1 MRPTVLALIAASSLL
16 LLGSAHTATRP
27 RYGGTLRIAL
37 RAAPAFLDPS
47 DATQVSSLAGRNLSS
62 LLFNTL
68 VTLDDRGR
76 PQPALA
82 ASWEAEPG
90 NRRWQVQLRRDITFS
105 DGTLLTPDAVA
116 ASLRVANP
124 GWKIFP
130 NGEGIMIERDSAA
143 PDLLAE
149 LALPRNGIAKRD
161 RERPLGTGPFT
172 VTQWDPGRRIVLAA
186 REDYWAGRPFV
197 DSIEI
202 DLGRS
207 FREQLLSFDL
217 GKTDVIEVAPEQARR
232 AAAEGRRIESSAP
245 AEIMALVFAR
255 ERQTPDEGRVRTALA
270 LSIDRSSLNNV
281 LLQGG
286 GEPAGGLLPN
296 WLSGYAF
303 LFPTNVDLAKANQ
316 ARGDARQAS
325 PWTLSCDGADPVARV
340 MAERIALNA
349 HDANL
354 TLQPTDSA
362 TADLRL
368 VRIPLSC
375 CNARLVLAELAA
387 SLGLGASL
395 PQPKVDAG
403 SDSPEDLYAAESMLL
418 QSQRVIPLLHLRI
431 SYGVSARVRNW
442 TMGRDGTWRLPDVWL
457 GAEK

>member
-1 MRPTVLALIAASSLL
+1 MRRTVLALFVASSLL
-16 LLGSAHTATRP
+16 LLGAARAATRP
-27 RYGGTLRIAL
+27 RYGGTLRVAL
-37 RAAPAFLDPS
+37 RAAPVTLDPP
-47 DATQVSSLAGRNLSS
+47 DASQASSLAGRNLAS
-62 LLFNTL
+62 LLFDTL

-82 ASWEAEPG
+82 SSWQAEPG
-90 NRRWQVQLRRDITFS
+90 NRRWHFQLRRDITFS
-105 DGTLLTPDAVA
+105 DGTQLTSDAVA

-143 PDLLAE
+143 PDLPAE
-149 LALPRNGIAKRD
+149 LALPRNGIAKRG
-161 RERPLGTGPFT
+161 RERPLGTGPLT
-172 VTQWDPGRRIVLAA
+172 VTQWDPGRRLVLVA

-202 DLGRS
+202 DLGKSIRD
-207 FREQLLSFDL
+207 QMLSLDL

-232 AAAEGRRIESSAP
+232 AAAEGRRIESSAA

-255 ERQTPDEGRVRTALA
+255 ERQIPEEGRLRTALA

-303 LFPTNVDLAKANQ
+303 LFPTDVDLPKANQ
-316 ARGDARQAS
+316 MRGNVRQAS
-325 PWTLSCDGADPVARV
+325 PWTLGYDGADPVARV

-349 HDANL
+349 HDAGL
-354 TLQPTDSA
+354 ILQPTDSA

-368 VRIPLSC
+368 VRIPITG
-375 CNARLVLAELAA
+375 CNAHLALAELAA
-387 SLGLGASL
+387 SLGLGL
-395 PQPKVDAG
+395 PQAKADAD
-403 SDSPEDLYAAESMLL
+403 SASPEDLYTTESMLL
-418 QSQRVIPLLHLRI
+418 QSQRVIPLLHLRV